1 MSRFRRVVA
10 GALAACAASVALA
23 GAPARADSVSSYCDD
38 GRPYGYEH
46 YLQGYAAYSVDGQY
60 HNWYLFSAYFSSGFH
75 TYINDQN
82 DLDIWFHRNG
92 VQMFHEW
99 DNQVPGYQS
108 RDWWT
113 SQWTLASDH
122 EVTRWKG
129 VFDLPHEGDTHCNV
143 WAET

>member
-1 MSRFRRVVA
+1 MSRFRRVVV
-10 GALAACAASVALA
+10 GALAACAASVTLVATPAQADALY
-23 GAPARADSVSSYCDD
+23 SYCDD
-38 GRPYGYEH
+38 GRAPGYEH
-46 YLQGYAAYSVDGQY
+46 YLEGYAAYAVDGPY
-60 HNWYLFSAYFSSGFH
+60 HNWTQFSARFSSGFH
-75 TYINDQN
+75 TYINDNN

-99 DNQVPGYQS
+99 DNSVAGYQTKT
-108 RDWWT
+108 WWT

-129 VFDLPHEGDTHCNV
+129 VFDLPFEGDTHCNV